1 MMVKRIYQRKDLEN
15 NGFIK
20 SRVRIYVVSQVAR
33 PASSDYAS
41 DLKFIRD
48 VLNIHCISMFKI
60 RLIKY

>member
-20 SRVRIYVVSQVAR
+20 SRVRIYVVSHVAR

-48 VLNIHCISMFKI
+48 VFNIHCISMFKI